1 MPYFRE
7 GPLPTLSKDEDDALD
22 SVIYNVEMAAEEYIV
37 EDLRRSIREVWEVA
51 LRIGV
56 KHGQR
61 QARQTHVNTTKELE
75 QERVWGFD
83 VGWTLATEKCV
94 LKASKQC
101 VPGPTLPSL
110 CTVST
115 VATQTD
121 PLPLC
126 SPASNPTPASPSL
139 PIPESRN
146 AIPAADN
153 DLDTEIWHE
162 ALELPPN
169 DQRSPPSPLT
179 FTRDFSDLRTGLA
192 PPFASLRRRHRRAT
206 RTPSSTPPNPR
217 RSRTPQTI
225 VLKIYDTKPKTMRA
239 KYPILPIP
247 TSRPPPLASTY
258 DKAPRLDW
266 DRDPRLC
273 DLSRALTALGWVRPG

>member
-37 EDLRRSIREVWEVA
+37 EDLRCSIREVWEVA

-110 CTVST
+110 Y
-115 VATQTD
+115 
-121 PLPLC
+121 
-126 SPASNPTPASPSL
+126 
-139 PIPESRN
+139 
-146 AIPAADN
+146 N

-162 ALELPPN
+162 ALELPP
-169 DQRSPPSPLT
+169 DDERSPPSPLT

-192 PPFASLRRRHRRAT
+192 RPFASLRRRHRRAT
-206 RTPSSTPPNPR
+206 RTLSSTPPTPR